1 MDNYIDNYKVFVDS
15 LGVVY
20 EEKELDTAKKYYEYA
35 LEQKKLPLNKF
46 SAKGI
51 YLMQGKAVIMSEEG
65 DVKLELGGSLVDDNV
80 QSLFLSRFA
89 NNCPLENDEL
99 LKGDID
105 YRYSDTSFSVKKG
118 QSFVELIK
126 KDKSSGVCT
135 ILASN
140 MKDETDKV
148 EAMIKCLASSVVP
161 YKVAK

>member
-1 MDNYIDNYKVFVDS
+1 MDNQMGNYKVFVDS

-20 EEKELDTAKKYYEYA
+20 EEKELAIAKKYYEYA

-51 YLMQGKAVIMSEEG
+51 YLMQGKAVIMSE
-65 DVKLELGGSLVDDNV
+65 DSDDKLELGGALLDDSV

-99 LKGDID
+99 LKGNIN
-105 YRYSDTSFSVKKG
+105 YRYSDTSFSVKKAD
-118 QSFVELIK
+118 SFVEVLK
-126 KDKSSGVCT
+126 KDKDSGVCT

-140 MKDETDKV
+140 IKDESNIDGIK
-148 EAMIKCLASSVVP
+148 KCLESSVVP